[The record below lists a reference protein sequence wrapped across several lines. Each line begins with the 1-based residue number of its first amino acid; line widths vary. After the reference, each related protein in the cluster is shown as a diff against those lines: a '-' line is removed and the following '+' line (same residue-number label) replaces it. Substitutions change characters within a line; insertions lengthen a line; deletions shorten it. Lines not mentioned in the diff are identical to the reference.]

1 GGSFALLFGV
11 LPPRAVC
18 EADRR
23 SLTAGRPPRMLH
35 RRSSAADFGG
45 PGGPGRSAV
54 KDGPGPSGFI
64 PSNGLGVA
72 LLGVKPRCAGA
83 VWIGE
88 PPLCCTRIGTH
99 ASLLSQKV
107 APD

>member
-1 GGSFALLFGV
+1 MHD
-11 LPPRAVC
+11 PRAVC
-18 EADRR
+18 EADPR
-23 SLTAGRPPRMLH
+23 SLTAGRPPASPLLH
-35 RRSSAADFGG
+35 RRSSAAEFGG
-45 PGGPGRSAV
+45 ARGAGALRCQGR
-54 KDGPGPSGFI
+54 PGPSGII
-64 PSNGLGVA
+64 PSNGWGVA
-72 LLGVKPRCAGA
+72 VLGVKPRCAGA

>member
-1 GGSFALLFGV
+1 CLAFRGAPTEGRLRSRPQV
-11 LPPRAVC
+11 LDSGPAPP
-18 EADRR
+18 
-23 SLTAGRPPRMLH
+23 SWLLH

-72 LLGVKPRCAGA
+72 LLGVKPRGAGA